1 MVKVFISQP
10 MKDRTEEEILK
21 ERDFAIKT
29 FKINCETENETV
41 EILDSYFENYNP
53 QTGSIPLKYLA
64 KSIEL
69 LADADVLFCVGEWE
83 NARGCWIEH
92 ECAKRYGIKI
102 VYMPK

>member
-1 MVKVFISQP
+1 MKVFISQP

-29 FKINCETENETV
+29 FKINYETENEAV
-41 EILDSYFENYNP
+41 EILDSYFEDYNP

-83 NARGCWIEH
+83 NARGCKIEH
-92 ECAKRYGIKI
+92 ECAKEYGIKI